1 MKAVEKS
8 AKTVDEAVSLALEE
22 LGLTRDQAEIEVVQ
36 EASRG
41 LFGIGAKEAVVVV
54 RSAIDLEERARAFL
68 EDVFVAMG
76 LRVSIDIT
84 STEKRMDVNL
94 SGENMGIVIGKRG
107 DTLDALE
114 HLTSLA
120 VNKGDVNYVKVSLD
134 TENYRKKRQETL
146 IKLAN
151 NLAGNVAK
159 SRRKMTLEPMSA
171 NERRI
176 IHSTLQEHKYVDTY
190 SIGDEPNR
198 KVVIAPKRKDR
209 PARPLD
215 KAE

>member
-1 MKAVEKS
+1 MRSVEKS
-8 AKTVDEAVSLALEE
+8 AKTVEEAVDLALQE
-22 LGLTRDQAEIEVVQ
+22 LHLTRDQVKVEVKQ
-36 EASRG
+36 EGSRG
-41 LFGIGAKEAVVVV
+41 LFGIGAKDAVVLVT
-54 RSAIDLEERARAFL
+54 ADINLEDRARTFL

-76 LRVSIDIT
+76 LHVDIEVT
-84 STEKRMDVNL
+84 QSEKRMDIKL

-120 VNKGDVNYVKVSLD
+120 VNKGDVDYVKVTLD
-134 TENYRKKRQETL
+134 TENYRQKRQETL

-159 SRRKMTLEPMSA
+159 NKRKTTLEPMSA

-176 IHSTLQEHKYVDTY
+176 IHSALQNNKQVDTF
-190 SIGDEPNR
+190 SVGEEPNR
-198 KVVIAPKRKDR
+198 RVVIAPKRK
-209 PARPLD
+209 
-215 KAE
+215 